1 LGSVDINNRRI
12 EASAMSTPI
21 DNEKYP
27 PSGDGAKLPGLA
39 SPSNDVNQLRNIV
52 DNLKEIV
59 EIREGRRGSKYDQ
72 SVTWRDLYNVGLIA
86 VQSGGNTFINRTGSG
101 GVAGVTLL
109 SPNLQAMM
117 AEEFDRKVKASG
129 AYKDLSAEIGVA
141 AAYKGAPQEVIDILT
156 TNLSDE
162 SIKRGA
168 DIRKVETK
176 IQQVDKSLALSV
188 RELTA
193 GIDSAQASVREVMY
207 SSVNRDEATAGAVT
221 TVNARLNNFG
231 GGGVTVEQKM
241 TATVNRVT
249 GLEGIYSVKVVVDN
263 NGTPYITGFAL
274 SSTVTAGGAAT
285 SSFVVNA
292 SNFSIY
298 RPGTSSVA
306 PFGVDTINNEVFING
321 TLRINSGGTSINSVS
336 ATATSADATA
346 TAANALATT
355 ANGTANTANGT
366 ANTAN
371 GTANSALSLATTANG
386 TANSATSALTTKL
399 NKAGADVL
407 TGPISLQ
414 ASNTILVGTTN
425 DGVAMGSSGIIG
437 RKAGVTTFSVAAD
450 GTAIFSGSVT
460 AGSIIAG
467 GVTIGVGGT
476 ALSTVEST
484 ASTANTNA
492 NAAASAAASASSAAS
507 AASASAATKL
517 SKAGADILTGPISLQ
532 ASDTILVGTLSNG
545 VAIGSTGIIG
555 RKSSATTFSI
565 AADGT
570 AIFAG
575 SVTAGAIIADSVT
588 LNSAGGTSLSII
600 ASQAS
605 GALPSASFSSTLQTN
620 LNAGVTNILAG
631 TGSNYRLTVDANNAF
646 VAFSHKD
653 AVYNGTAYTGSGI
666 RPAIGISAAGIAMG
680 YNDAGGTWQ
689 NAVALS
695 STGDLTVKGTIT
707 AGSIITG
714 SVTIGS
720 GGTTLTTV
728 EGNAS
733 NALTTAGTANTNATA
748 AAAAAAA
755 AAADAATKLSKN
767 ATDILSGGITF
778 SSAGGFKT
786 GSISIDGSGNATGA
800 GVAFTSKGIVGRTAG
815 ATTFTIDSTT
825 GAATFK
831 GDISG
836 ASGTFTGSIT
846 GASGT
851 FTGSITGATGTFTGS
866 VQSASSGN
874 RVILNESSSA
884 YIKVYDNSGGTIFS
898 VAGVSGLYANSSMA
912 GASAIAALNVTNA
925 SGYTGT
931 AISGTNN
938 GSGHGVLGNTNDTG
952 TTRNGVLGISAGTGT
967 NAAAVYGSNLGS
979 YGMYC
984 AGRFG
989 ISDSNVVSNLNAN
1002 YLQSKQASD
1011 FATVASGTD
1020 AYAANR
1026 LNGSAGSNVLRFVQ
1040 GTVTGA
1046 STATFAGTNK
1056 PGSSST
1062 NVWVQFTIDGTTLYI
1077 PAWT

>member
-1 LGSVDINNRRI
+1 
-12 EASAMSTPI
+12 MSTPI

-39 SPSNDVNQLRNIV
+39 SPSTDINQLRTVV
-52 DNLKEIV
+52 DGLKEIV
-59 EIREGRRGSKYDQ
+59 EVREGRRGSRYDQ
-72 SVTWRDLYNVGLIA
+72 VVTWRDLYNVGLVA

-109 SPNLQAMM
+109 APNLQALM
-117 AEEFDRKVKASG
+117 AQEFDNKVKASA
-129 AYKDLSAEIGVA
+129 AYKDLTTEIGAA

-156 TNLSDE
+156 SNLSDE
-162 SIKRGA
+162 AIKRGA

-176 IQQVDKSLALSV
+176 IQDVDKSLALTV

-193 GIDSAQASVREVMY
+193 GINSAQASAREVMY
-207 SSVNRDEATAGAVT
+207 ASANRDEATAGAVT

-263 NGTPYITGFAL
+263 NGTPYISGFAL

-298 RPGTSSVA
+298 RPGTTSVA

-346 TAANALATT
+346 TAANSLAT
-355 ANGTANTANGT
+355 TANGT

-476 ALSTVEST
+476 ALSTIEST

-492 NAAASAAASASSAAS
+492 NAATASASTANTNANAAIAS
-507 AASASAATKL
+507 ASTANTNANSAIASAATKL
-517 SKAGADILTGPISLQ
+517 SKAGADVLTGPISLQ
-532 ASDTILVGTLSNG
+532 ASNTILVGTTSDG
-545 VAIGSTGIIG
+545 IAIGSTGIIG
-555 RKSSATTFSI
+555 RKANNTTFSV
-565 AADGT
+565 AADGN

-605 GALPSASFSSTLQTN
+605 GALPSASFSSTLQTS

-720 GGTTLTTV
+720 GGTTLTAV

-733 NALTTAGTANTNATA
+733 SALTTAGTANTNAA

-755 AAADAATKLSKN
+755 AASAAAATKLSKN
-767 ATDILSGGITF
+767 ATDILSGDITF

-866 VQSASSGN
+866 VQSAASGN

-1011 FATVASGTD
+1011 FATVASGAD

-1046 STATFAGTNK
+1046 ATATFAGTNK
-1056 PGSSST
+1056 PGSSTT